1 MLSRYATLFV
11 ASCLGFI
18 AVYGLFSIHLA
29 PWGAVVGA
37 ALWLAWDGWRA
48 RAYDAALRAAQ
59 AGDAVPVLSGWW
71 GSLLDRVRRI
81 QRNHNELLSAS
92 ERRMTEF
99 LSAIQASP
107 TGVLLLDPFNR
118 IEWCNQ
124 TAAHQLGLDAQ
135 RDVQQH
141 VGNLVRQPDF
151 AQYLADA
158 VFDRE
163 VVFAAANSTAQRPV
177 KISAQLHPY
186 GVGRKLML
194 TRDVTAI
201 ELAEAQ
207 RRDFVANVS
216 HEIRTPLT
224 VLSGFV
230 ETLQNLPLDESQR
243 NRYLGM
249 MAQQSLRMQALVSDL
264 LTLSRLEGS
273 PAPSLVDSVPIQTL
287 LDQCEQDARALMQ
300 IGTTAHAQPLRLHFS
315 YVGETDAQTVL
326 LGAGTE
332 LLSAMG
338 NLVNNAVR
346 YTPAGG
352 SVDVH
357 WAVLRDGRGELSVA
371 DTGPGIAPEHL
382 PRLTERFYRVDR
394 SRSRDTGGTGLGLAI
409 AKHVAQRHGGE
420 LRVEST
426 VGKGSTFTLT
436 IGAARVRAG

>member
-1 MLSRYATLFV
+1 MLQRFAAFLVSAFAGFALTYSFFSLDV
-11 ASCLGFI
+11 AAWG
-18 AVYGLFSIHLA
+18 ALFS
-29 PWGAVVGA
+29 AV
-37 ALWLAWDGWRA
+37 LWILWDGWRA
-48 RAYDAALRAAQ
+48 STFDAALKAAQ
-59 AGDAVPVLSGWW
+59 ASDSLPTLTGWW
-71 GSLLDRVRRI
+71 GARLDRVRRML
-81 QRNHNELLSAS
+81 RNNQQQLVAS

-107 TGVLLLDPFNR
+107 TGVLLLDPLNR
-118 IEWCNQ
+118 IEWCNE
-124 TAAHQLGLDAQ
+124 TAAYQLGLNAQ
-135 RDVQQH
+135 RDVLQH

-151 AQYLADA
+151 AAYLGAA
-158 VFDRE
+158 NFDHE
-163 VVFAAANSTAQRPV
+163 VVFSAAHSTAQRPV
-177 KISAQLHPY
+177 KISVQLHPY
-186 GVGRKLML
+186 GEGRKLML

-201 ELAEAQ
+201 EQAEAQ

-243 NRYLGM
+243 SRYLGL
-249 MAQQSLRMQALVSDL
+249 MAQQSQRMQALVSDL
-264 LTLSRLEGS
+264 LTLSKLEGS
-273 PAPSLVDSVPIQTL
+273 PTPSLADSVPVHTL

-300 IGTTAHAQPLRLHFS
+300 IGAGQQAQPLRLRFS
-315 YVGETDAQTVL
+315 CGGEADTQAVL
-326 LGAGTE
+326 LGNSNE

-357 WAVLRDGRGELSVA
+357 WAVLRDGSGELSVT

-420 LRVEST
+420 LRVASV
-426 VGKGSTFTLT
+426 VGQGSTFTLT
-436 IGAARVRAG
+436 VGAVRVRVV

>member
-1 MLSRYATLFV
+1 MLLRFTV
-11 ASCLGFI
+11 GFI
-18 AVYGLFSIHLA
+18 SAFAGFCFVYSIFSLDAA
-29 PWGAVVGA
+29 PWGAMLGI
-37 ALWLAWDGWRA
+37 ALWMVWDGWRA
-48 RAYDAALRAAQ
+48 NAFDAALRSAQ
-59 AGDAVPVLSGWW
+59 AGEGLPTLAGWW
-71 GSLLDRVRRI
+71 GGHLDRVRRM
-81 QRNHNELLSAS
+81 QRNSSEQLAAS

-107 TGVLLLDPFNR
+107 TGVLLLDPLNR

-124 TAAHQLGLDAQ
+124 TAAQQLGLDAQ
-135 RDVQQH
+135 RDVLQH

-151 AQYLADA
+151 AAYLNEAS
-158 VFDRE
+158 FDRE
-163 VVFAAANSTAQRPV
+163 VVFAAAHSTAARPV
-177 KISAQLHPY
+177 RISAQLHPY
-186 GVGRKLML
+186 GEGRKLML

-201 ELAEAQ
+201 EQAEAQ

-230 ETLQNLPLDESQR
+230 ETLQSLPLNESQR
-243 NRYLGM
+243 SRYLGL
-249 MAQQSLRMQALVSDL
+249 MAQQSQRMQALVSDL
-264 LTLSRLEGS
+264 LTLSKLEGS
-273 PAPSLVDSVPIQTL
+273 PVPSLADSVPIHSL
-287 LDQCEQDARALMQ
+287 LEQCEQDARALMQ
-300 IGTTAHAQPLRLHFS
+300 MGAAQHAQPLRLRFN
-315 YVGETDAQTVL
+315 YANEADVQATL
-326 LGAGTE
+326 LGNRNE

-357 WAVLRDGRGELSVA
+357 WAVLRDGRGELMVV

-420 LRVEST
+420 LKVTSV
-426 VGKGSTFTLT
+426 VGQGSAFTLT
-436 IGAARVRAG
+436 IGAVRVRVV

>member
-1 MLSRYATLFV
+1 MFQRITILLI

-18 AVYGLFSIHLA
+18 AAYGLFSIQHA
-29 PWGAVVGA
+29 PWGVIVGA
-37 ALWLAWDGWRA
+37 LCWVVWDSWRA
-48 RAYDAALRAAQ
+48 RVFDTALRAAQ
-59 AGDAVPVLSGWW
+59 AGDTLPILSGWW
-71 GSLLDRVRRI
+71 GSMLDRIRRLVR
-81 QRNHNELLSAS
+81 NNNELLGAS

-107 TGVLLLDPFNR
+107 TGVLLLDTQNR

-135 RDVQQH
+135 RDVMQQ

-151 AQYLADA
+151 AHYLSEGRYDH
-158 VFDRE
+158 E
-163 VVFAAANSTAQRPV
+163 VVFPAANSTAQRLV
-177 KISAQLHPY
+177 KISVQLHPY
-186 GVGRKLML
+186 GEGRKLML

-201 ELAEAQ
+201 ESAEAQ

-230 ETLQNLPLDESQR
+230 ETLQNLPLNESQR
-243 NRYLGM
+243 NRYLGL

-273 PAPSLVDSVPIQTL
+273 PIPSLIEGVPIRVL
-287 LDQCEQDARALMQ
+287 FEQCEQDARGLMQ
-300 IGTTAHAQPLRLHFS
+300 VAKALPLRLHFS
-315 YVGETDAQTVL
+315 YAEESDAQSTL
-326 LGAGTE
+326 IGASNE
-332 LLSAMG
+332 LISAAG

-352 SVDVH
+352 SVDVQ
-357 WAVLRDGRGELSVA
+357 WAVLRDGRGELSVT

-420 LRVEST
+420 LKVESV

-436 IGAARVRAG
+436 IGAARVRTV

>member
-1 MLSRYATLFV
+1 MLRRFAAYLIA
-11 ASCLGFI
+11 ACAGFI
-18 AVYGLFSIHLA
+18 LGYEFFSWPIA
-29 PWGAVVGA
+29 PWS
-37 ALWLAWDGWRA
+37 ALFGVSAWLLWDSWHA
-48 RAYDAALRAAQ
+48 SAFDAALRAAQ
-59 AGDAVPVLSGWW
+59 VGDALPVRSGWW
-71 GSLLDRVRRI
+71 GEMLERVRRM
-81 QRNHNELLSAS
+81 QRSKNEKIAAS

-107 TGVLLLDPFNR
+107 TGVLLLDADNR

-124 TAAHQLGLDAQ
+124 TAAHQLDLDAQ

-141 VGNLVRQPDF
+141 IGNLVRQPDF
-151 AQYLADA
+151 TSYLGEGSYDH
-158 VFDRE
+158 E
-163 VVFAAANSTAQRPV
+163 VVFSAAQSNAKRPI

-186 GVGRKLML
+186 GEGRKLML

-243 NRYLGM
+243 NRYLDL
-249 MAQQSLRMQALVSDL
+249 MAQQSQRMQALVNDL
-264 LTLSRLEGS
+264 LTLSRLEGN
-273 PAPSLVDSVPIQTL
+273 PIPSFETGVAVHTL
-287 LDQCEQDARALMQ
+287 LDQCELDARTLMQ
-300 IGTTAHAQPLRLHFS
+300 MGVAAQAVRLRFG
-315 YVGETDAQTVL
+315 YADETYANYVL
-326 LGAGTE
+326 LGASSE

-352 SVDVH
+352 SVDVRWSILH
-357 WAVLRDGRGELSVA
+357 DGHGELSVA

-420 LRVEST
+420 LKVESV
-426 VGKGSTFTLT
+426 VGQGSTFRLT
-436 IGAARVRAG
+436 VGAARVRPN